1 MKTKGEDARRRH
13 KAKTQGE
20 DARQRR
26 KAKTQGEDTRRR
38 RGEKTQ
44 GEGARRRRKAKTQ
57 GEDARRR
64 LRGLHQTTG
73 HYGCPVM
80 ITMTTTLEY
89 SLPGAIVVIQYGVS
103 SSFNVTPYNRHKSSI
118 ISLSFIVSLKFSV
131 HRSSPHATRLTSDT
145 SLPYLCH
152 ISASPLSLPCYTT
165 ASSLS
170 HHAHFSHRKTNWFS
184 IHLGFTVERRPGQIL
199 EGHDLEEDSARKT
212 NLKAACPGLRPTT
225 RHYECPT
232 MMMVTTTLEHSLH
245 RAIAGTQD

>member
-1 MKTKGEDARRRH
+1 M
-13 KAKTQGE
+13 
-20 DARQRR
+20 
-26 KAKTQGEDTRRR
+26 
-38 RGEKTQ
+38 
-44 GEGARRRRKAKTQ
+44 
-57 GEDARRR
+57 
-64 LRGLHQTTG
+64 
-73 HYGCPVM
+73 M
-80 ITMTTTLEY
+80 TMTTTLEY

-103 SSFNVTPYNRHKSSI
+103 SIFNVTPYNRHKSSI
-118 ISLSFIVSLKFSV
+118 ISLLFIVSLNFSV

-170 HHAHFSHRKTNWFS
+170 HLAHFSHRKTNWFS

-232 MMMVTTTLEHSLH
+232 MMMVSTMLEHSLH
-245 RAIAGTQD
+245 RAIVGTQY

>member
-1 MKTKGEDARRRH
+1 MRS
-13 KAKTQGE
+13 
-20 DARQRR
+20 R
-26 KAKTQGEDTRRR
+26 KAKTPGED
-38 RGEKTQ
+38 
-44 GEGARRRRKAKTQ
+44 ARRRRKAKTQ

-64 LRGLHQTTG
+64 RKAKTQGEDARRRRKAKTQGEDTRRIRKAKTQGEDARRRLRSLHQTTG
-73 HYGCPVM
+73 HYGCPVIM
-80 ITMTTTLEY
+80 TMTTTLEY
-89 SLPGAIVVIQYGVS
+89 SLSGAIVVIQYGVS

-170 HHAHFSHRKTNWFS
+170 HLAHFSHRKTNWFS
-184 IHLGFTVERRPGQIL
+184 IHLGFTLERRPGQIL

-212 NLKAACPGLRPTT
+212 
-225 RHYECPT
+225 
-232 MMMVTTTLEHSLH
+232 
-245 RAIAGTQD
+245 